1 MNEIASKTPV
11 HLWIVGLG
19 SLLWNGFGGYDYVAT
34 KLGDRAYMASMAEPM
49 GIDVDAAMAYYQGF
63 PLWMNLAWA
72 VGVWGAVAGSVL
84 LLLRSGF
91 AYYAFVLS
99 LIGIAVAAYYQIANP
114 MPGMTENAL
123 GLAFSAAIVMITA
136 LLAWYA
142 RAMAKRGVLR

>member
-1 MNEIASKTPV
+1 MNETGSKTPV
-11 HLWIVGLG
+11 HLWIVGIL

-34 KLGDRAYMASMAEPM
+34 KLNDRAYISSMAEPM
-49 GIDVDAAMAYYQGF
+49 GLDVDAALAYYQAF
-63 PLWMNLAWA
+63 PLWMNVAWA

-99 LIGIAVAAYYQIANP
+99 LVGIAVAAYYQIANP
-114 MPGMTENAL
+114 MPGLADNTV
-123 GLAFSAAIVMITA
+123 GLAFSVAIVVITA